1 MRRTVVID
9 CFDQDLQAYRN
20 GYAIVAVDVIR
31 ATTTAVTA
39 VAGGRRCFPVPSIEA
54 AISLAKRLPDPLLA
68 GELGGSMPYGF
79 DLNNSPAD
87 LEARTDV
94 HRPVIL
100 LSTSGTRL
108 MCAGGKSQAVYVAC
122 LRNYSTLAAY
132 LAVHHPTVALIGAGT
147 RGEFRE
153 EDQLCC
159 AWIAQGLLTAG
170 YEAQDGRTAESIERW
185 SGAPVEAIT
194 CGASAE
200 YLRRSGQYRD
210 LDFILAH
217 VDDLDEVYQFERGQ
231 VVRRRVG
238 AVREPSARRA
248 MARSKAAPKRKTV
261 ETPL

>member
-9 CFDQDLQAYRN
+9 CFDQSLQAYRN

-39 VAGGRRCFPVPSIEA
+39 VARGRRCYPVPSIEA
-54 AISLAKRLPDPLLA
+54 AVALARKLPEPLLA

-87 LEARTDV
+87 LEVRTDV
-94 HRPVIL
+94 HRPVVL

-108 MCAGGKSQAVYVAC
+108 ICGAGRSQPMYVAC

-132 LAVHHPTVALIGAGT
+132 LAVHHPVVALIGAGT

-159 AWIAQGLLTAG
+159 AWIAEALLTAG
-170 YEAQDGRTAESIERW
+170 YEAQDERTAEIISRW
-185 SGAPVEAIT
+185 SGAPVEAIA

-200 YLRRSGQYRD
+200 YLRRSGQHRD
-210 LDFILAH
+210 LEFILAH
-217 VDDLDEVYQFERGQ
+217 IDDLDEVYQFERGQ
-231 VVRRRVG
+231 VVRGRMKSNG
-238 AVREPSARRA
+238 EKGQGRA
-248 MARSKAAPKRKTV
+248 GLKRKRV
-261 ETPL
+261 VSG